1 MAKNP
6 EEEEELLAEQGSD
19 QDPQSSDPIAS
30 ASSTPQQPDPNAQ
43 ASATQPPQPPQTPPP
58 EPAITS
64 NIGGKKGK
72 AEHEP
77 TALERALQEKIDATN
92 KEIAAIEEKNK
103 GINPQGTSDMHALA
117 GYKPT
122 FVMKGLNWLRQK
134 ALDTLK
140 DDNAGPVAKFA
151 AKAYAEITTNA
162 TFLAARGIANLIALP
177 F

>member
-64 NIGGKKGK
+64 NIGGKKRK
-72 AEHEP
+72 S
-77 TALERALQEKIDATN
+77 RA
-92 KEIAAIEEKNK
+92 
-103 GINPQGTSDMHALA
+103 
-117 GYKPT
+117 
-122 FVMKGLNWLRQK
+122 
-134 ALDTLK
+134 
-140 DDNAGPVAKFA
+140 
-151 AKAYAEITTNA
+151 
-162 TFLAARGIANLIALP
+162 
-177 F
+177 